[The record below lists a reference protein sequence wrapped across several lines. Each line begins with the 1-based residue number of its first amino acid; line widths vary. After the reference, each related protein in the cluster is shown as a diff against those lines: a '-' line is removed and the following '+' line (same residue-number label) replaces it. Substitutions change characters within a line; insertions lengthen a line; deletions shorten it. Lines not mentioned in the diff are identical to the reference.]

1 MPNPSRGATDQY
13 VERPNSN
20 SYEQQ
25 NYADFGDPAEL
36 LGDRSMG
43 SCPGGVCPTR
53 GDSTSGPGDSN
64 LPNLE
69 ITGTINPVE
78 NKWGDNRED
87 YTEAIEKSGF
97 SYSNLGNAKKDSSDQ
112 SEQPQR
118 PEENKDTGP
127 ESGNGENGNDPS
139 SPEGQGQDSANS
151 EKKPEGEPASPSDRK
166 PPEGA
171 VEEEEIKDGN
181 TDNNEES
188 NGDTA
193 RGEGNQDSGE
203 PAKDES
209 SAAAA
214 NEENEGADEG
224 DSAGEGEGDAAGD
237 NDADSGERSLEQ
249 QYQDALRQA
258 AEQGK
263 PVVVVFGSQSA
274 RDTQK
279 QTGETLQANMQDGD
293 AVFMYV
299 DTDTLDPNS
308 DLGQVARRSEED
320 GRGLG
325 ADGKSDANLAFTG
338 IYNVEQRAD
347 GSFGLGS
354 SVATF
359 QGGRSEITN
368 IMREQMQYA
377 KRSTLDLR
385 KDNSPDVQP
394 PQPGPPDVDNPTDN
408 RPPGKDGPPP
418 TADDN
423 PGDNR
428 PNPNPDQNPEDNP
441 DTTDDTDDGRD
452 REDQERTEA
461 ERKEAEEKARLEQL
475 ARDKQFNG
483 SEVQQAM
490 EVAAKTGR
498 PMVMKFGASWC
509 GPCRA
514 MEAGTWNNG
523 NVQNHMKENDVFTK
537 VDVDANPELA
547 QQYGISSVP
556 TTLIGNVTQGAD
568 GSYRF
573 TPSERLSGNIG
584 AYDMLNYLSKYKR

>member
-36 LGDRSMG
+36 LADRSMG

-53 GDSTSGPGDSN
+53 GDSSSGPGNSN

-78 NKWGDNRED
+78 NQWGDNRED

-97 SYSNLGNAKKDSSDQ
+97 SYSNLGNSKKNSSDR
-112 SEQPQR
+112 SEQPQQ
-118 PEENKDTGP
+118 PEENIGTGP
-127 ESGNGENGNDPS
+127 ESENSENDNDPS
-139 SPEGQGQDSANS
+139 SPEGQAQDSANS
-151 EKKPEGEPASPSDRK
+151 ENRPEEEPASPSDRE

-171 VEEEEIKDGN
+171 VEEEEIEDGN
-181 TDNNEES
+181 TDNNEERQ
-188 NGDTA
+188 GDTA
-193 RGEGNQDSGE
+193 RGEEGQDGGE
-203 PAKDES
+203 PADDTS

-214 NEENEGADEG
+214 ANEANEDNE
-224 DSAGEGEGDAAGD
+224 DAGEGESAGD
-237 NDADSGERSLEQ
+237 NGTDSGERTLEQ

-274 RDTQK
+274 RDTQL
-279 QTGETLQANMQDGD
+279 QTGQTLQANMNDGD
-293 AVFMYV
+293 AVFMYA
-299 DTDTLDPNS
+299 DTDNLDPNS

-338 IYNVEQRAD
+338 IYNVEQRPD
-347 GSFGLGS
+347 GSFGLGN

-359 QGGRSEITN
+359 QGGRSEITD

-394 PQPGPPDVDNPTDN
+394 SQPGEPDVNSPTDN
-408 RPPGKDGPPP
+408 RPPETDGPPP
-418 TADDN
+418 TGGDN
-423 PGDNR
+423 PGENR
-428 PNPNPDQNPEDNP
+428 PNPNPDQSPENTP
-441 DTTDDTDDGRD
+441 DTTDDTDDDRD

-461 ERKEAEEKARLEQL
+461 ERREAEERARLEQI
-475 ARDKQFNG
+475 ARDKHFNG

-498 PMVMKFGASWC
+498 PMVMKFGADWC

-547 QQYGISSVP
+547 RQYGISSVP

>member
-1 MPNPSRGATDQY
+1 MPNPARGATDQY
-13 VERPNSN
+13 VERPTSN

-36 LGDRSMG
+36 LADRSMDG
-43 SCPGGVCPTR
+43 CPGGVCPSR
-53 GDSTSGPGDSN
+53 RDSSSGPGDAN
-64 LPNLE
+64 LPNME

-78 NKWGDNRED
+78 NQWGDNRED

-97 SYSNLGNAKKDSSDQ
+97 SYNNLGNSKKNPGEISDQ
-112 SEQPQR
+112 PQQPD
-118 PEENKDTGP
+118 ENEDAGQ
-127 ESGNGENGNDPS
+127 EAGNGENGNEPS
-139 SPEGQGQDSANS
+139 SQAGPEQEGQAQDSANADNP
-151 EKKPEGEPASPSDRK
+151 PEGEP
-166 PPEGA
+166 
-171 VEEEEIKDGN
+171 
-181 TDNNEES
+181 TDDPNSANA
-188 NGDTA
+188 D
-193 RGEGNQDSGE
+193 
-203 PAKDES
+203 
-209 SAAAA
+209 AAAA
-214 NEENEGADEG
+214 NEANENNED
-224 DSAGEGEGDAAGD
+224 AGEGESAGD
-237 NDADSGERSLEQ
+237 TSADSGERTLEQ

-279 QTGETLQANMQDGD
+279 QTGETLQANMKDGD

-347 GSFGLGS
+347 GKFGLGN

-359 QGGRSEITN
+359 QGGRSEITS

-385 KDNSPDVQP
+385 KDNNPDVQP
-394 PQPGPPDVDNPTDN
+394 PQPNQPDVDTPADN
-408 RPPGKDGPPP
+408 RPPE
-418 TADDN
+418 TDN
-423 PGDNR
+423 RPGDNR
-428 PNPNPDQNPEDNP
+428 PNPNTRPDQRPENNP

-452 REDQERTEA
+452 REDRDRTEA
-461 ERKEAEEKARLEQL
+461 ERKEAEERARLEQI
-475 ARDKQFNG
+475 ARDKHFNG

-490 EVAAKTGR
+490 EIAAKTGR

-509 GPCRA
+509 GPCRN

-523 NVQNHMKENDVFTK
+523 NVQTFMRDNDVFTK
-537 VDVDANPELA
+537 VDVDANPGLA
-547 QQYGISSVP
+547 QQYNITSVP
-556 TTLIGNVTQGAD
+556 TTLIGNVTQGPD
-568 GSYRF
+568 GRYRF
-573 TPSERLSGNIG
+573 NPSERLSGNIG
-584 AYDMLNYLSKYKR
+584 AYDMLNYLAKYRR